1 MTQNFIEHLCTDP
14 AKSQC
19 PSKETLP
26 APQKRRLPPKSCVPL
41 TEAEPAAAVATIETS
56 EAQQPAAA
64 TATKPAPKKKAVPS
78 RWNTPSV
85 SANIAA
91 QYQTFLTDGKQDPFV
106 FALMCD
112 PPFPSGDS
120 DDEEEDEE
128 ETSNNRKNKDHGDR
142 PKCDDGKKCYCT
154 QLYDVHPEH
163 PYVFIR
169 AAKSMFVDL
178 SSHCEV
184 RDPDNFEMYSFNDHS
199 AYGVLEIL

>member
-1 MTQNFIEHLCTDP
+1 MPLKRNAASTAKAAP
-14 AKSQC
+14 AAKKSR
-19 PSKETLP
+19 PSN
-26 APQKRRLPPKSCVPL
+26 
-41 TEAEPAAAVATIETS
+41 EAEPAAAVATVETS

-64 TATKPAPKKKAVPS
+64 TTTKPAPKKKAVPS
-78 RWNTPSV
+78 RWNITSV

-128 ETSNNRKNKDHGDR
+128 ETSNNSKNKDHGDR
-142 PKCDDGKKCYCT
+142 PKCDDGKKCYCM
-154 QLYDVHPEH
+154 QLYDDHPEH
-163 PYVFIR
+163 PYVFTR

-184 RDPDNFEMYSFNDHS
+184 RDPDNFEMYTFNDHS
-199 AYGVLEIL
+199 AYGALEIL